1 MNKKTYI
8 IAGVVLV
15 LLCAIGICAMG
26 RTMKI
31 RTNVAADQAVDYNIQ
46 TDFGDS
52 VIRVVDQGIEN
63 GFLTVTV
70 EAVSRGKDFLTV
82 LDGEKM
88 VWANLVYVHHFGVIT
103 QQTYF
108 GMCSGVWLI
117 PAAIILYLALLLFG
131 MIRTYRSDVEENLY
145 QYRNVTSLGLVVY
158 LGFLLLDHLLMG
170 ARFSGIDDSIRE
182 LLNSA
187 KGFALLSLPVAF
199 IISLIMTV
207 SNIKLMMKEGR
218 TWRNMLGTILGIL
231 ICLGIIFPFI
241 LGEWLQRAT
250 IVDVHNERGIALYV
264 ELFVE
269 ALVSAA
275 VAYLECVLVGTV
287 VLGFKAARRMPS
299 FDKDY
304 ILIHGC
310 QIRKDGT
317 LTNLL
322 KGRADRAVEFAR
334 MQKDAAGKDIV
345 FVPSGG
351 QGSDEVI
358 TEAAAISNYLKSIGI
373 PEKQILL
380 EDKSVNT
387 YENLRNAA
395 KLIEARGGGNVA
407 FSTTNYHVLR
417 TGLLATALGLRYEGI
432 GSPTKSYFWINAFI
446 REFIA
451 TLYSERK
458 SHLRTVAILTV
469 LILLMVGMM
478 YVSNNF

>member
-1 MNKKTYI
+1 M
-8 IAGVVLV
+8 
-15 LLCAIGICAMG
+15 
-26 RTMKI
+26 
-31 RTNVAADQAVDYNIQ
+31 
-46 TDFGDS
+46 
-52 VIRVVDQGIEN
+52 
-63 GFLTVTV
+63 
-70 EAVSRGKDFLTV
+70 
-82 LDGEKM
+82 
-88 VWANLVYVHHFGVIT
+88 
-103 QQTYF
+103 
-108 GMCSGVWLI
+108 
-117 PAAIILYLALLLFG
+117 
-131 MIRTYRSDVEENLY
+131 
-145 QYRNVTSLGLVVY
+145 
-158 LGFLLLDHLLMG
+158 
-170 ARFSGIDDSIRE
+170 
-182 LLNSA
+182 
-187 KGFALLSLPVAF
+187 
-199 IISLIMTV
+199 
-207 SNIKLMMKEGR
+207 
-218 TWRNMLGTILGIL
+218 
-231 ICLGIIFPFI
+231 
-241 LGEWLQRAT
+241 
-250 IVDVHNERGIALYV
+250 DVHNERGIALYV
-264 ELFVE
+264 ALFVE

-287 VLGFKAARRMPS
+287 VLGFKAAHRMPS

>member
-31 RTNVAADQAVDYNIQ
+31 RTNVSADQAVDYNIQ

-131 MIRTYRSDVEENLY
+131 MIRTYHSDVEENLY

-218 TWRNMLGTILGIL
+218 TWRNMLGTILGVL
-231 ICLGIIFPFI
+231 ICLGIISPFI

-275 VAYLECVLVGTV
+275 V
-287 VLGFKAARRMPS
+287 
-299 FDKDY
+299 
-304 ILIHGC
+304 
-310 QIRKDGT
+310 
-317 LTNLL
+317 
-322 KGRADRAVEFAR
+322 GRADRAVEFAR